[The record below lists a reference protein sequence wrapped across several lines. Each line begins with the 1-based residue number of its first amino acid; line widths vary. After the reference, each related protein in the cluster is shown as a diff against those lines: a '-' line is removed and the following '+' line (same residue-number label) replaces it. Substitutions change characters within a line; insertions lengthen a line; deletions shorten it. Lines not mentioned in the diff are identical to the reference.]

1 MIQDV
6 LNKLVFSGN
15 GWGSYEQHHCIHCV
29 VVMRCET
36 VWTRC
41 SSSSGSLS
49 TGFPGKSGPFGGAC
63 PVPSRPPVPAGWSN
77 KPQCPFTARF
87 NCLSFSSNG
96 KPQSCWC
103 GIQTTACVG
112 VQGLQGVTDCGLTGS
127 ATSLHLSF
135 SNRCILAYCQWYLAV
150 QLVAATA
157 SAFTPNRMRRSL
169 HGETVWER
177 VAATQKDETHRA
189 LNTNTATS
197 IWDNQSS
204 QK

>member
-1 MIQDV
+1 MVGAVMNSTTVFTV
-6 LNKLVFSGN
+6 LLLWGVRQCEHAAPPPAGHCRLVFQVNLG
-15 GWGSYEQHHCIHCV
+15 
-29 VVMRCET
+29 R
-36 VWTRC
+36 
-41 SSSSGSLS
+41 L
-49 TGFPGKSGPFGGAC
+49 GGR
-63 PVPSRPPVPAGWSN
+63 VPSRPPVPAGWTN
-77 KPQCPFTARF
+77 EPQCPVTARF

-189 LNTNTATS
+189 LNRLN
-197 IWDNQSS
+197 
-204 QK
+204 